1 MDRERL
7 DLLLSLN
14 GKPVPNHYFQ
24 GEVILKQH
32 MAKMDKLMKEQSA
45 RLLDERTLMKAEWD
59 KVRCMS
65 YIYLCPIFASLI
77 HILYEYII

>member
-59 KVRCMS
+59 KDRYMNERS
-65 YIYLCPIFASLI
+65 KKELRQR
-77 HILYEYII
+77 